1 MKIEEIYE
9 AEPRLQDAVYKFC
22 NMIPLNVPAIRVL
35 ESIIETAYLV
45 GQQQTLMQELN
56 EQRRQT
62 RP

>member
-1 MKIEEIYE
+1 MTIEEIYD
-9 AEPRLQDAVYKFC
+9 AEPRLQDAVYKFS
-22 NMIPLNVPAIRVL
+22 NMIPLNVSAIRVL

-45 GQQQTLMQELN
+45 GQQQTLIQELN